1 MRAEP
6 NEPGATSGLARRRL
20 MRVAGR
26 GLALTAAAS
35 VARPL
40 VAGAASRELQWIAP
54 RGYVETLDDWFHWTA
69 RAMGYYGDLDVVY
82 QSGPRDGTACVTLID
97 QGRADASSPAPGVFA
112 LGLDRGMDI
121 LMVFSKHPVD
131 IFSLAFRKGEAVR
144 DVASLKGKTIVL
156 GSIGW
161 KPIIDTELAQFGID
175 PASVEC
181 VEAGTSWGQAL
192 AQGRGDAALCWE
204 GQRATWHAEGLDF
217 SYLLLFQQSRFP
229 ANGEDIS
236 RAELKDPVKHA
247 IWADY
252 LRGYAMG
259 LEFGMHN
266 PRAAAVI
273 VDKQFP
279 QLARTVPPSASTE
292 HIVQLTNVCRGPLTA
307 SKGWGWMDPAQFQFF
322 FDTYAKTGQITRKIK
337 AADVISNEFVAH
349 ANDFDH
355 AKVRAQAEAF
365 KLPPEYAAVDM
376 APIRARN
383 PARFPS

>member
-1 MRAEP
+1 MSTIE
-6 NEPGATSGLARRRL
+6 NERNRSSADLSRRRL
-20 MRVAGR
+20 LRISRGAVAL
-26 GLALTAAAS
+26 GLTSPLLHPLSANAAT
-35 VARPL
+35 RT
-40 VAGAASRELQWIAP
+40 LQWIAP
-54 RGYVETLDDWFHWTA
+54 RGYVETLDDWFHWSA
-69 RAMGYYGDLDVVY
+69 RANGYYGDLDVVY

-131 IFSLAFRKGEAVR
+131 IFSLAFRKGQAVT
-144 DVASLKGKTIVL
+144 DVAALKGKTIVL

-175 PASVEC
+175 PASVTC

-236 RAELKDPVKHA
+236 RAELKDPAKRA

-259 LEFGMHN
+259 LEFGLHN
-266 PRAAAVI
+266 PRAAAHI
-273 VDKQFP
+273 VDLQFP
-279 QLARTVPPSASTE
+279 QLARTVPPAASTE
-292 HIVQLTNVCRGPLTA
+292 HIVQLTNVCRGPFTA
-307 SKGWGWMDPAQFQFF
+307 TKGWGWMDASQFQFF
-322 FDTYAKTGQITRKIK
+322 FDTYAKTGQITRHIR
-337 AADVISNEFVAH
+337 AEDVISNEFVAH

-355 AKVRAQAEAF
+355 ASVRAEAENY
-365 KLPPEYAAVDM
+365 KLPPEYASVDLG
-376 APIRARN
+376 PIRARN
-383 PARFPS
+383 PARF

>member
-1 MRAEP
+1 MRTFQDERDQP
-6 NEPGATSGLARRRL
+6 SVGLSRRRL
-20 MRVAGR
+20 LEIGR
-26 GLALTAAAS
+26 GGVTVSLASALLPCS
-35 VARPL
+35 
-40 VAGAASRELQWIAP
+40 AGAATRTLQWIAP
-54 RGYVETLDDWFHWTA
+54 RGYVETLDDWFHWSA
-69 RAMGYYGDLDVVY
+69 RANGYYGDLDVVY

-131 IFSLAFRKGEAVR
+131 IFSLAFRKGEAVG
-144 DVASLKGKTIVL
+144 DVAALKGKTVVL

-175 PASVEC
+175 PASVNC
-181 VEAGTSWGQAL
+181 VEAGPSWGQAL

-217 SYLLLFQQSRFP
+217 SYLLLFQKSRFP

-236 RAELKDPVKHA
+236 RAELKDPAKHA

-259 LEFGMHN
+259 LEFGLHN
-266 PRAAAVI
+266 PRAAAHI
-273 VDKQFP
+273 VDLQFP
-279 QLARTVPPSASTE
+279 QLARTIPPEASTE
-292 HIVQLTNVCRGPLTA
+292 HIVQLTNVCRGPFTA
-307 SKGWGWMDPAQFQFF
+307 ARGWGWMDPAQFQFF
-322 FDTYAKTGQITRKIK
+322 FDAYAKTGQITRRIK
-337 AADVISNEFVAH
+337 AEDVISNEFVAH

-355 AKVRAQAEAF
+355 AKVRADAENY
-365 KLPPEYAAVDM
+365 KLPPEYAAVDLG
-376 APIRARN
+376 PIRARN
-383 PARFPS
+383 PARF